1 MPKNVNTPTFLF
13 RKKMAMSRFTQLVLL
28 TGWMIT
34 STAYSQI
41 SDEKIMGAAGKIAHD
56 YFRISPFN
64 KDFSSFVSR
73 LMNDPTLQQS
83 NIQRKT
89 DTSLFFLEGNYS
101 THKPFFFR
109 PDKVKVI
116 LAERETEG
124 DSLHPSEPFF
134 LYQIVGYAPAG
145 KEGKTDVQDE
155 YEKLVRQYKRAFDMN
170 HPRELKDG
178 DTVTGEI
185 RNFYFENVSFPVMTL
200 AWSTNGVNGNVLA
213 ITIRFFVYDNR
224 AFLPIATYR
233 F

>member
-1 MPKNVNTPTFLF
+1 MKHKTHL
-13 RKKMAMSRFTQLVLL
+13 LLL
-28 TGWMIT
+28 TTLLLT
-34 STAYSQI
+34 STLYSQI

-64 KDFSSFVSR
+64 KDFSTFVSR
-73 LMNDPTLQQS
+73 LMNDPSVQQS
-83 NIQRKT
+83 TIRRKT
-89 DTSLFFLEGNYS
+89 DTTLFFLEGIYN

-109 PDKVKVI
+109 PDKVKII
-116 LAERETEG
+116 LSERETEG
-124 DSLHPSEPFF
+124 DSINPVQPFY
-134 LYQIVGYAPAG
+134 LYQIVGYAPPG

-178 DTVTGEI
+178 DTLSGEI
-185 RNFYFENVSFPVMTL
+185 RDFYFENVSFPVMTL
-200 AWSTNGVNGNVLA
+200 AWSTDQINGNVLA

-224 AFLPIATYR
+224 AFLPIAAYR